1 MSDTEKTARERTLN
15 ICINFR
21 AGNLIPSCGAV
32 GSKELADALE
42 AGIAERGLPLTFRR
56 LHCMGKCHIGPTV
69 KLSHGG
75 PFIMGA
81 KASDVPQ
88 ILDWLEAEDF
98 EALKKAFPLPK
109 TSINLE
115 DDNQDSA

>member
-1 MSDTEKTARERTLN
+1 MSSQNQPDNAEQRTLN

-21 AGNLIPSCGAV
+21 GGDMLPSCGKV
-32 GSKELADALE
+32 GSRELADALE
-42 AGIAERGLPLTFRR
+42 AGIAERGLALTFKR

-75 PFIMGA
+75 PFVMGA
-81 KASDVPQ
+81 QASDVPQ

-98 EALKKAFPLPK
+98 DALAAAFPLPK
-109 TSINLE
+109 TELNLE
-115 DDNQDSA
+115 DYE

>member
-1 MSDTEKTARERTLN
+1 MSDPKPSEKQRTLN

-42 AGIAERGLPLTFRR
+42 AGIAERGLPLTLRR

-75 PFIMGA
+75 PFVMGA
-81 KASDVPQ
+81 KDTDVPQ
-88 ILDWLEAEDF
+88 ILDWLEAEDWD
-98 EALKKAFPLPK
+98 ALKEAFPLPK
-109 TSINLE
+109 VDINLE
-115 DDNQDSA
+115 E

>member
-1 MSDTEKTARERTLN
+1 MSDPKPSEKQRTLN

-42 AGIAERGLPLTFRR
+42 AGIAERGLPLTLRR

-69 KLSHGG
+69 KLSHDG
-75 PFIMGA
+75 PFVMGA
-81 KASDVPQ
+81 MDTDVPK
-88 ILDWLEAEDF
+88 ILDCLEAENW
-98 EALKKAFPLPK
+98 EALKEAFPLPK
-109 TSINLE
+109 VDINLE
-115 DDNQDSA
+115 E

>member
-1 MSDTEKTARERTLN
+1 MSEIEKSADGRTLN

-21 AGNLIPSCGAV
+21 AGDLLPSCGAV

-42 AGIAERGLPLTFRR
+42 SGIAERDLPLTFRR

-81 KASDVPQ
+81 KESDVPQ

-98 EALKKAFPLPK
+98 EALKAAFPSPK
-109 TSINLE
+109 SSINLE
-115 DDNQDSA
+115 EYE

>member
-1 MSDTEKTARERTLN
+1 MNDTKPSEKQRTLN

-42 AGIAERGLPLTFRR
+42 AGIEERGLPLTLRR
-56 LHCMGKCHIGPTV
+56 LHCMGKCYIGPTV

-75 PFIMGA
+75 PFVIGA
-81 KASDVPQ
+81 KDTDVPQ
-88 ILDWLEAEDF
+88 ILDWLEAEDWD
-98 EALKKAFPLPK
+98 ALKEAFPLPK
-109 TSINLE
+109 VDLNLE
-115 DDNQDSA
+115 QHE

>member
-1 MSDTEKTARERTLN
+1 MSATDKSADERTLN

-21 AGNLIPSCGAV
+21 GGDLLPSCGAV

-42 AGIAERGLPLTFRR
+42 AGIAERGLPLIFKR

-81 KASDVPQ
+81 KESDVPQ
-88 ILDWLEAEDF
+88 ILDWLAAEDF
-98 EALKKAFPLPK
+98 EALKAAFPLPK

-115 DDNQDSA
+115 DEF

>member
-1 MSDTEKTARERTLN
+1 MSASGKSATEVPRTLN

-21 AGNLIPSCGAV
+21 AGNLLPSCGAV
-32 GSKELADALE
+32 GSRELADALE
-42 AGIAERGLPLTFRR
+42 TGIAARGLTLELKR

-81 KASDVPQ
+81 KADDVPQ
-88 ILDWLEAEDF
+88 ILDWLVAEDYD
-98 EALKKAFPLPK
+98 ALKAAFPLPK
-109 TSINLE
+109 ANINLE
-115 DDNQDSA
+115 SYES

>member
-1 MSDTEKTARERTLN
+1 MSSSRKPDADTQRTLN

-21 AGNLIPSCGAV
+21 AGNLLPSCGAV
-32 GSKELADALE
+32 GSRELADALE
-42 AGIAERGLPLTFRR
+42 AGIAERGLPITFKR

-81 KASDVPQ
+81 KESDVSQ

-98 EALKKAFPLPK
+98 DALKAAFPLPK
-109 TSINLE
+109 VDLNLE
-115 DDNQDSA
+115 QYC

>member
-1 MSDTEKTARERTLN
+1 MSELKPSETQRTLN

-42 AGIAERGLPLTFRR
+42 VNIAKRGLPITLQR

-81 KASDVPQ
+81 RTATCHKF
-88 ILDWLEAEDF
+88 L
-98 EALKKAFPLPK
+98 
-109 TSINLE
+109 TG
-115 DDNQDSA
+115 

>member
-1 MSDTEKTARERTLN
+1 MSATDKAADGRTLN

-21 AGNLIPSCGAV
+21 AGDLLPSCGAV

-42 AGIAERGLPLTFRR
+42 AGIAERGLPLTFKR

-81 KASDVPQ
+81 KESDVPQ
-88 ILDWLEAEDF
+88 ILDLLEAEDF
-98 EALKKAFPLPK
+98 EALKAAFPLPK
-109 TSINLE
+109 SSINLE
-115 DDNQDSA
+115 EYE

>member
-1 MSDTEKTARERTLN
+1 MSETSKPAYEHTLN

-21 AGNLIPSCGAV
+21 AGDLLPSCGAE

-42 AGIAERGLPLTFRR
+42 AGIAARGIPLTFKR
-56 LHCMGKCHIGPTV
+56 LHCMGKCHIGPTI

-81 KASDVPQ
+81 KESDVPQ
-88 ILDWLEAEDF
+88 ILDWLEAGDF
-98 EALKKAFPLPK
+98 DALKTAFPLPK
-109 TSINLE
+109 ASINLE
-115 DDNQDSA
+115 DYC

>member
-1 MSDTEKTARERTLN
+1 MSADIKKADNVPKTLN

-21 AGNLIPSCGAV
+21 AGKLLPSCGAV
-32 GSKELADALE
+32 GSQELADALE
-42 AGIAERGLPLTFRR
+42 AGIAERGLPLDFKR

-88 ILDWLEAEDF
+88 ILDWLEEENY
-98 EALKKAFPLPK
+98 EALKAAFPLPK
-109 TSINLE
+109 VDLNLE
-115 DDNQDSA
+115 N

>member
-1 MSDTEKTARERTLN
+1 MSELKPSETQRTLN

-32 GSKELADALE
+32 GSKELADAPE
-42 AGIAERGLPLTFRR
+42 VNIAKRGLPITLQR

-81 KASDVPQ
+81 KDSDVPQ
-88 ILDWLEAEDF
+88 ILDWLKAEDWD
-98 EALKKAFPLPK
+98 ALKEAFPLTK
-109 TSINLE
+109 VDINIE
-115 DDNQDSA
+115 K